1 MQENIYQ
8 GFQFYFPWSHFKGNL
23 HFNDTRG
30 IHYFLYMSFEFG
42 HCSHFHYST
51 NQLGAKNLKKMKLL
65 WCTLAYDC
73 CTSKAK
79 LMFFETW
86 QNLLPLRK
94 ANLCFLYRVKYRT
107 LKIAGSYLAID
118 VDYTT
123 HGFPRPA
130 PPDTFQEDS
139 FSIAFLQFLGLTT
152 TQVILDP
159 LYLFFRKIQLH
170 ILSVFLIP
178 RVPLPGNSWCLRV
191 LLL

>member
-1 MQENIYQ
+1 MRESHILILRDIQNMQENIYQ

-42 HCSHFHYST
+42 DCSHFHYST

-107 LKIAGSYLAID
+107 LKITGSYLDID

-123 HGFPRPA
+123 QGFSLPCPTRHIPVRQ
-130 PPDTFQEDS
+130 FFYS
-139 FSIAFLQFLGLTT
+139 VSIVSSANHYSNDL
-152 TQVILDP
+152 
-159 LYLFFRKIQLH
+159 RSS
-170 ILSVFLIP
+170 LS
-178 RVPLPGNSWCLRV
+178 
-191 LLL
+191 LLS